1 MRLLQL
7 LGLCVCVCLSGLT
20 SGCASIGEGANQSTA
35 HNAVAQTRLVNMS
48 CEFRRDGV
56 DSPIRRVAL

>member
-1 MRLLQL
+1 MRHLQL
-7 LGLCVCVCLSGLT
+7 LGLCVCVCLGALT
-20 SGCASIGEGANQSTA
+20 SGCASIGQGTNQS
-35 HNAVAQTRLVNMS
+35 AVQNPTVQTRLVNMS

>member
-1 MRLLQL
+1 MKPLGFF
-7 LGLCVCVCLSGLT
+7 GLCVCVCLGALT
-20 SGCASIGEGANQSTA
+20 SGCASIGEGANQSA
-35 HNAVAQTRLVNMS
+35 IQKAAVQTRLVNKS

>member
-1 MRLLQL
+1 MRLQQL
-7 LGLCVCVCLSGLT
+7 LGLCVCVCLGVLT
-20 SGCASIGEGANQSTA
+20 SGCTSMSEGTNQSA
-35 HNAVAQTRLVNMS
+35 VQNAVAQTRLVNTS